1 MAMAGLAQEV
11 AGAAPAPE
19 PGITERTGSAT
30 LRPGRRA
37 SHRLRRDRCARR
49 LWAAAFTTATIALF
63 AAYIRLSATYPVNS
77 DGANIVLM
85 SWDMLHG
92 NLLLHGWWM
101 SDVSFYTTELPGYML
116 IDAIRG
122 LSSDVA
128 HIAAALTYTLV
139 LVLTVLLARSR
150 ATARDGAVRVLIAG
164 GIMLAPQLGVG
175 VFALLLSVGHIGTAV
190 PALAAWLILDRAP
203 RRWYVPVITA
213 CLLGWAMVADSLVL
227 VVAIVPLALVGV
239 ARALWWPAG
248 GTATG
253 GGPGTRGGPGTAQRM
268 RSAWYELSLAGA
280 AITAAGISWLLQRAI
295 HAAGGYTVHHLPFS
309 LVTPAKLGV
318 HAATTGGSLL
328 ALFGANFGGLHSGAA
343 VAFAVLHLAG
353 LALVAWALGRTF
365 RRFASC
371 GLIDQVLAVTIVVNL
386 ATYLFSSFSSG
397 VLNGREIALVLPF
410 GAALAARSLAPEL
423 LAALQ
428 PQAARAARVPA
439 WLPAWLPA
447 RLLLTVLAGT
457 MLAGNGACLG
467 YELAQPVSPPA
478 NARLASWLQA
488 RHLTHGLSGYWQA
501 SVVTVGTGGRVTIRA
516 VSTADGGL
524 VPYRWEAK
532 APWYDPGTQ
541 YANFVVLQNQ
551 AGFFNDWQPARETL
565 ATFGP
570 PEQTFHTGPY
580 TVLVYQQN
588 LMNALHAWA
597 VRAGA
602 AAGTAVTS

>member
-1 MAMAGLAQEV
+1 MAGPAQEV

-19 PGITERTGSAT
+19 PGITERTAAAT
-30 LRPGRRA
+30 SRPDRRA
-37 SHRLRRDRCARR
+37 SQRLRRDRWARR
-49 LWAAAFTTATIALF
+49 LWAAALITAAIALF

-85 SWDMLHG
+85 SWDILHG

-101 SDVSFYTTELPGYML
+101 SDVSFYTTELPAYML

-122 LSSDVA
+122 LSPDVA

-150 ATARDGAVRVLIAG
+150 AAARDGAVRLLIAG
-164 GIMLAPQLGVG
+164 GIMLAPQLGAG
-175 VFALLLSVGHIGTAV
+175 VFVLLLSVGHIGTAV

-213 CLLGWAMVADSLVL
+213 CLLGWAMVADSLIL
-227 VVAIVPLALVGV
+227 VVAIVPLALVSV

-248 GTATG
+248 GTGTG
-253 GGPGTRGGPGTAQRM
+253 RKPGTAQRL

-295 HAAGGYTVHHLPFS
+295 HAAGGYTLHQIPFS

-318 HAATTGGSLL
+318 HAATTGDSLL

-343 VAFAVLHLAG
+343 VAFAVLHLAC
-353 LALVAWALGRTF
+353 LALVALALGRTL
-365 RRFASC
+365 RRFPSC
-371 GLIDQVLAVTIVVNL
+371 GLIDQVLAVAIVVNL
-386 ATYLFSSFSSG
+386 ATYLFSNFSSG

-423 LAALQ
+423 LAAFQ
-428 PQAARAARVPA
+428 PRAAGAARVSG
-439 WLPAWLPA
+439 WLPAWPPVRVSA
-447 RLLLTVLAGT
+447 RLLLAVLAGT

-467 YELAQPVSPPA
+467 YELAQPISPPA

-488 RHLTHGLSGYWQA
+488 HHLTDGLSGYWQA

-532 APWYDPGTQ
+532 ARWYDPGTQ

-580 TVLVYQQN
+580 TVLVYQRN

-602 AAGTAVTS
+602 AGTAVTS